1 VYKGKVVVNSL
12 NYDQLS
18 FNILLTSN
26 ENTTIIQIHK
36 PFYGNLLQIKYD
48 NSSNLMKY
56 ISNTE
61 NSAVWSTES
70 GYGFVR
76 TSSADHPLIAEKR
89 AELPQYDKSLTM
101 VQYGKGEPSVPG
113 YYSVRGEVEKAY
125 AAIINGDD
133 IISTLNQLNEDAN
146 AILADATA
154 E

>member
-1 VYKGKVVVNSL
+1 MGVSGAYPGSITETRYL
-12 NYDQLS
+12 GCMLS
-18 FNILLTSN
+18 HTL
-26 ENTTIIQIHK
+26 
-36 PFYGNLLQIKYD
+36 G
-48 NSSNLMKY
+48 
-56 ISNTE
+56 
-61 NSAVWSTES
+61 
-70 GYGFVR
+70 
-76 TSSADHPLIAEKR
+76 
-89 AELPQYDKSLTM
+89 KSLTM